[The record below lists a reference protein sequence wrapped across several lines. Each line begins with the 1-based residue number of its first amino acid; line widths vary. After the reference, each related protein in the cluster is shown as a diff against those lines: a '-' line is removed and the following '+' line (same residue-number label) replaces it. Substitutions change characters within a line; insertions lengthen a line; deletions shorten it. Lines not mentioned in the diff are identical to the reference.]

1 MLLLLLFQMP
11 TTRDAWLAVAE
22 GFETTWQFPHC
33 LGALDGKH
41 VKVQAP
47 INSGSE
53 FFNYKHD
60 FSIIL
65 LALADSDYNFLFADI
80 GTHGRMSDGGVFSDS
95 LLCQKINE
103 NDEVFPESIPLPGRN
118 MPVPYVFVSD
128 AAFALSKRLM
138 KPYPGV
144 PPYGSQQRIF
154 NQQLSRARVVI
165 ECSFGIM
172 TSVFR
177 VFAKPMLLQPEK
189 ATIITLTC
197 VILHNFLKRSRTSRN
212 LYIPEGMINRIAQE
226 QQNVLVPLE
235 QTPRRPT
242 ENARQIRD
250 EFSRYFFLR
259 RQT

>member
-1 MLLLLLFQMP
+1 MP
-11 TTRDAWLAVAE
+11 TTNDEWLVVAQ
-22 GFETTWQFPHC
+22 GFENTWQFPHC
-33 LGALDGKH
+33 LGAMDGKH
-41 VKVQAP
+41 VKLQAP

-53 FFNYKHD
+53 FFNYKHN

-80 GTHGRMSDGGVFSDS
+80 GTHGRMSDGGVFNDS
-95 LLCQKINE
+95 LLYERIHG
-103 NDEVFPESIPLPGRN
+103 NDDNFPESVPLPGRN

-128 AAFALSKRLM
+128 AAFALSRRVM

-144 PPYGSQQRIF
+144 PPHGSQKRVF
-154 NQQLSRARVVI
+154 NQQLSRARAVI
-165 ECSFGIM
+165 ECTFGIM

-177 VFAKPMLLQPEK
+177 VFEKPMLLQPEK
-189 ATIITLTC
+189 AAIITLTC

-212 LYIPEGMINRIAQE
+212 MYMSEGIIDHISHERQSI
-226 QQNVLVPLE
+226 LTPLG

-242 ENARQIRD
+242 ENAREIRD
-250 EFSRYFFLR
+250 EFSTYFFLR